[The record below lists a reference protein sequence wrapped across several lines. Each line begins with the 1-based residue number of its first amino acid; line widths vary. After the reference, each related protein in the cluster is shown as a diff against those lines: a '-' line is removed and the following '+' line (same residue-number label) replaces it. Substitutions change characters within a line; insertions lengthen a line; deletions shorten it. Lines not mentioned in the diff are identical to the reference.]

1 AYHYPKVGYLTTP
14 LAIYHRGV
22 ADSIVKKHNH
32 PEIVIELIKRHLKL
46 AEQQDRLD
54 AFKPV
59 ARSITKMWI
68 HWSWED
74 ERAFQIRLLLKEL
87 GFLLPQWYK
96 LALYI
101 LTIFPGLTLALM
113 PLLRKINKILKL
125 PL

>member
-1 AYHYPKVGYLTTP
+1 MADTEKLKISAVIPAYN
-14 LAIYHRGV
+14 
-22 ADSIVKKHNH
+22 ADKYI
-32 PEIVIELIKRHLKL
+32 
-46 AEQQDRLD
+46 
-54 AFKPV
+54 

-101 LTIFPGLTLALM
+101 LTVFPGLTLVLM